1 MTQLVPHFP
10 MPPNADPIAPLRV
23 ASTSPE
29 EMAVDAKSGYH
40 VQTKVLW
47 RVNYAEVPFIR
58 FSSQFLAQRLVLPA
72 SAFVA
77 AVSV

>member
-1 MTQLVPHFP
+1 
-10 MPPNADPIAPLRV
+10 MPPSANPIAPLRV

-29 EMAVDAKSGYH
+29 EMAVDAK
-40 VQTKVLW
+40 VVITLQTKVLW
-47 RVNYAEVPFIR
+47 RANYAEAPFIR